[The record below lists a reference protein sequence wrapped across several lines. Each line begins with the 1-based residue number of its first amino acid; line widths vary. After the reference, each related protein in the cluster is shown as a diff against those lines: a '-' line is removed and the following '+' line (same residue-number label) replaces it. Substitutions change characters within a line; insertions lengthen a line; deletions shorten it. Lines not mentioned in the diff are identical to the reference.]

1 MVGQLTLLKVF
12 DFPRWGKDRSKLALT
27 IQLYQTASDSVGK
40 PDFLTLYAYYF
51 TLLLLMEVLLF
62 DLSVYAIVMILRL
75 RIYLLITWMPL
86 LKPLTLILLLYE
98 VVPPMNGH
106 KAEKLSHSKSAPGPC
121 LWFLFQHLVSTSE
134 LQPCGGHR
142 EAF

>member
-1 MVGQLTLLKVF
+1 MAGRIALQKVF
-12 DFPRWGKDRSKLALT
+12 DFPRWGKDRSTLALT
-27 IQLYQTASDSVGK
+27 TQLYQTALDSVGK

-86 LKPLTLILLLYE
+86 LKPLTLTLLLYE
-98 VVPPMNGH
+98 VVLLMSEH
-106 KAEKLSHSKSAPGPC
+106 KAEKLLHSMSALAPY
-121 LWFLFQHLVSTSE
+121 LSSLFQRLVSTSE
-134 LQPCGGHR
+134 LQPYVGHR
-142 EAF
+142 GGV

>member
-27 IQLYQTASDSVGK
+27 TQLYQTASDSVGK

-86 LKPLTLILLLYE
+86 LKPLTLTLLLYE
-98 VVPPMNGH
+98 VVLLMSEH
-106 KAEKLSHSKSAPGPC
+106 KAEKLLHSMSAPGPC